1 MALWRY
7 GILHRHHQDPTSEP
21 KPALGLDVRSTSS
34 RLLSGAG
41 ALVIILAAGHASA
54 AAEDPRFRPVG
65 KPQKASAARPAGPGR
80 LTPLGATVESV
91 LAAGR
96 QLNPALSAA
105 ALDTATAAAKAAG
118 ADALDDPMISDS
130 YLYYRNPN
138 VFSGHVITVTQA
150 FPLWGKRDLRREAA
164 LADLDA
170 MRGREQAA
178 RDALDER
185 IKVAFAQ
192 YYVASRA
199 FAVNREVIAVTRGM
213 RAAAEARYGAGQGDQ
228 AAVIKALGEETA
240 VEIEAARLEGD
251 RAAVQGL
258 LNALLARPANAPL
271 AEPLRP
277 RRVPAASL
285 STASLVE
292 RARGGS
298 PALAASGAEVDAART
313 RTTLAEKAWYPDLTV
328 GAGPLIQTNNRP
340 PGIAATVGLNIPL
353 PWGKEA
359 SEQQAATAQLG
370 AAQQRYEAAL
380 LDIQSALGEAR
391 ERLKAARRADALV
404 AHKALP
410 EARAA
415 LKSITTDYAQ
425 GRGDLA
431 TALDAQHRVHD
442 LELKLLQLQLDEQTM
457 LAAIERLIGGEL

>member
-1 MALWRY
+1 MRFSVAKA
-7 GILHRHHQDPTSEP
+7 HP
-21 KPALGLDVRSTSS
+21 GLEVISMSS
-34 RLLSGAG
+34 RLFAGAG
-41 ALVIILAAGHASA
+41 ALVIILAANHALA
-54 AAEDPRFRPVG
+54 AAQDQRFRLVG
-65 KPQKASAARPAGPGR
+65 EPQKAGAARPTAPVR

-91 LAAGR
+91 LAAGH
-96 QLNPALSAA
+96 QLNPGLRAA
-105 ALDTATAAAKAAG
+105 ALETSAAAAKAAG
-118 ADALDDPMISDS
+118 ADALDDPMLSDS
-130 YLYYRNPN
+130 YQYYRNPN
-138 VFSGHVITVTQA
+138 VFSGHAVMVTQA

-178 RDALDER
+178 RNALDER

-192 YYVASRA
+192 YYAASRA
-199 FAVNREVIAVTRGM
+199 LAVNRGVIAVTRGM
-213 RAAAEARYGAGQGDQ
+213 RAAAEARYAAGQGDQ

-240 VEIEAARLEGD
+240 VDIEATRLEGD
-251 RAAVQGL
+251 RAAAREL
-258 LNALLARPANAPL
+258 LNALLARPASAPL

-277 RRVPAASL
+277 RRVPAANL

-313 RTTLAEKAWYPDLTV
+313 RTALAEKAWYPDLTV

-340 PGIAATVGLNIPL
+340 PGVAATVGLNIPL

-370 AAQQRYEAAL
+370 AAQQRFEAAL
-380 LDIQSALGEAR
+380 LDIQSALGEALA
-391 ERLKAARRADALV
+391 RLKAARQADALV
-404 AHKALP
+404 ARKALP

-415 LKSITTDYAQ
+415 LKSITADYAQ

-442 LELKLLQLQLDEQTM
+442 LELKQLQLNLDEQTM